1 MVMGELVNAVQKF
14 WTKDKGASLP
24 EYALLLVL
32 IAVVSVAVLT
42 AFGSSLSNLFST
54 AATTI

>member
-1 MVMGELVNAVQKF
+1 MAELVAAVQRF

-24 EYALLLVL
+24 EYTLLLLL
-32 IAVVSVAVLT
+32 IAVVSVAVIT